1 MPVQWTISHAK
12 GLVLA
17 VARAPVGVHEIESY
31 LHTVALEGGM
41 PYAKIF
47 CISDVDSTLS
57 AENIIAL
64 GDIVR
69 RYALY
74 GRIGPIAIVA
84 PFDRGYR
91 QALMFAEASRAERPI
106 AIFRELHEAR
116 RWIDSLAGRPHDS
129 PPMVSSQA

>member
-12 GLVLA
+12 RLVLA
-17 VARAPVGVHEIESY
+17 VARSPVGAPEIESY
-31 LHTVALEGGM
+31 LHAVALEGGM

-47 CISDVDSTLS
+47 CITDVESALST
-57 AENIIAL
+57 ENIAAL

-74 GRIGPIAIVA
+74 GRIGPVAIVA

-91 QALMFAEASRAERPI
+91 QARLFADLAQAERPL

-116 RWIDSLAGRPHDS
+116 RWIDSFVADSGHDRA
-129 PPMVSSQA
+129 PPARA

>member
-1 MPVQWTISHAK
+1 MPVQWTISHGK

-17 VARAPVGVHEIESY
+17 VARAPLDLHEIESY
-31 LHTVALEGGM
+31 LHAVALEGGM

-47 CISDVDSTLS
+47 CITDIDNTLS
-57 AENIIAL
+57 GENIAAL

-91 QALMFAEASRAERPI
+91 QARLFADAAQVERPI

-116 RWIDSLAGRPHDS
+116 RWIDSITLGRSDTEVRP
-129 PPMVSSQA
+129 SQA

>member
-1 MPVQWTISHAK
+1 MPVQWTMSHSK

-17 VARAPVGVHEIESY
+17 VARAPVSAQDVEAY
-31 LHTVALEGGM
+31 LHAVALAGGM
-41 PYAKIF
+41 PYSKIF
-47 CISDVDSTLS
+47 YITDVDDALS
-57 AENIIAL
+57 PDNIRAL

-91 QALMFAEASRAERPI
+91 QALLFADAARAERPL

-116 RWIDSLAGRPHDS
+116 RWLESLKVKRQRRDEARP
-129 PPMVSSQA
+129 SQI

>member
-1 MPVQWTISHAK
+1 MPVQWTISHGK

-17 VARAPVGVHEIESY
+17 VARAPLDVHEIESY
-31 LHTVALEGGM
+31 LHAVALEGGM

-47 CISDVDSTLS
+47 CITDIDNTLS
-57 AENIIAL
+57 AENISAL

-74 GRIGPIAIVA
+74 GRIGPVAIVA

-91 QALMFAEASRAERPI
+91 QARLFADATQVERPI

-116 RWIDSLAGRPHDS
+116 RWIDSIALRRRDAEVRP
-129 PPMVSSQA
+129 SQA

>member
-1 MPVQWTISHAK
+1 MPVQWTISHSK
-12 GLVLA
+12 RLVLA
-17 VARAPVGVHEIESY
+17 VARSPAGAHDIESY
-31 LHTVALEGGM
+31 LHSVALAGGM

-47 CISDVDSTLS
+47 CIADVDGALS
-57 AENIIAL
+57 SENIAAL

-69 RYALY
+69 HYALY

-91 QALMFAEASRAERPI
+91 QARLFADAAKADRPL

-116 RWIDSLAGRPHDS
+116 RWIDSLSPAIGVGAGRPTI
-129 PPMVSSQA
+129 

>member
-1 MPVQWTISHAK
+1 MST
-12 GLVLA
+12 
-17 VARAPVGVHEIESY
+17 
-31 LHTVALEGGM
+31 
-41 PYAKIF
+41 
-47 CISDVDSTLS
+47 TLS
-57 AENIIAL
+57 PDNIRAL

-91 QALMFAEASRAERPI
+91 QALLFADAARAERPL

-116 RWIDSLAGRPHDS
+116 RWIESLKVKRQRGDEARP
-129 PPMVSSQA
+129 SQI